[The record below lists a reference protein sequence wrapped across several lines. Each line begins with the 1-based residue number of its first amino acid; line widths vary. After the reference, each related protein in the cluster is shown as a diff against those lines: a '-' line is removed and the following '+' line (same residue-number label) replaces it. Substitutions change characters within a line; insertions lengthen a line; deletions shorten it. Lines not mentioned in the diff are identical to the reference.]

1 MATENLNTY
10 TLCPIVAASLRVPPI
25 NYENGVV
32 PGDVLS
38 RVTGHLEVDTHISE
52 LDALL
57 NKRLIGG
64 VN

>member
-10 TLCPIVAASLRVPPI
+10 TLSPTIAASLRVPRI
-25 NYENGVV
+25 NYPNDVV

-38 RVTGHLEVDTHISE
+38 RVTGHPEVDTHISE

-57 NKRLIGG
+57 NKRLASG